1 MVTLHETARVPY
13 RPAGH
18 RVDQIR
24 AYGEAHDHK
33 AARLL
38 RAGPSAAL
46 GRDGNRMSRRDM
58 SWLFGTAASP
68 SQWAPRL
75 FATATFPSLKMRGRL
90 FTKYVALFVAVVCVA
105 LLTNA
110 LFEIW
115 FFYQEHKS
123 SLIRIQ
129 GEQAEAASG
138 KIGQFVKEIEAQL
151 GWTTQLPW
159 IGATLEQRRIDA
171 MRLLRQVPAITELA
185 QIDPSGIERLRVS
198 RLETDLMDSYIVVSQ
213 YPKFVEAMPRKTYY
227 GPVYFRSESEPY
239 MILALAG
246 DRRDAGVSVAE
257 LNLKFISHVASQIKV
272 W

>member
-18 RVDQIR
+18 GVDQIR

-58 SWLFGTAASP
+58 SWLFGTAASR

-105 LLTNA
+105 LLTNG

-115 FFYQEHKS
+115 FFYQEHKT
-123 SLIRIQ
+123 SLIPIQ
-129 GEQAEAASG
+129 HEQAEGASG
-138 KIGQFVKEIEAQL
+138 KTGQFVREIEAQL

-159 IGATLEQRRIDA
+159 IEGTLGHLRGQAVGVRRVA
-171 MRLLRQVPAITELA
+171 ARRGET
-185 QIDPSGIERLRVS
+185 PSR
-198 RLETDLMDSYIVVSQ
+198 
-213 YPKFVEAMPRKTYY
+213 
-227 GPVYFRSESEPY
+227 
-239 MILALAG
+239 
-246 DRRDAGVSVAE
+246 
-257 LNLKFISHVASQIKV
+257 
-272 W
+272 